1 MGVSIRGRSDILTE
15 EFGLVGDLGLKEVGL
30 FSELDAIRKWA

>member
-1 MGVSIRGRSDILTE
+1 MGVSIRGRSNVLIE
-15 EFGLVGDLGLKEVGL
+15 EFGLLGDLGLKEVGL